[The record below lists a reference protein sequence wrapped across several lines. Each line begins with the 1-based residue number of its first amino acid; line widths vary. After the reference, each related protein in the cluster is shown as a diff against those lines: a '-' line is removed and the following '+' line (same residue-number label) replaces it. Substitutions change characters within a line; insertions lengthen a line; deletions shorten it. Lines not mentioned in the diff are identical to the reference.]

1 MPFRDWLFRINDIIE
16 AGLAIQKYTE
26 GIQYDDFIA
35 DRKTVDA
42 VIKNFIVI
50 GEAAT
55 HIPDEICEKYAEIP
69 WQDMRA
75 MRNFV
80 VHEYFGV
87 SDKIL
92 WDTIQ
97 LDLNAVMPKLKE
109 IATDKEREN
118 PNG

>member
-1 MPFRDWLFRINDIIE
+1 MPYRDWAFRIADILNAVAAVQE
-16 AGLAIQKYTE
+16 YTTDMGFE
-26 GIQYDDFIA
+26 DFVA

-42 VIKNFIVI
+42 VIRNLIII
-50 GEAAT
+50 GEAAC
-55 HIPDEICEKYAEIP
+55 HVPEEICQANPEIP

-92 WDTIQ
+92 WDTVQ
-97 LDLNAVMPKLKE
+97 VDLPPVINLLK
-109 IATDKEREN
+109 ALTER
-118 PNG
+118 